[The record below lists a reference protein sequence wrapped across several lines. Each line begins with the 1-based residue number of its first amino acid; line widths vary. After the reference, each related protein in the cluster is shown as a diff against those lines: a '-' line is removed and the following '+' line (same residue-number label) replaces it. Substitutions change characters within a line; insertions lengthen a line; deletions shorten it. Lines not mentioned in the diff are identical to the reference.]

1 MYDEISS
8 LPLVHQRMSGVAVF
22 VNPNSLSG
30 YRVMIMQHAFEVNF

>member
-1 MYDEISS
+1 MSGELSS
-8 LPLVHQRMSGVAVF
+8 LPVVHGRMSGIAVF